1 MGAAHLSDYDAC
13 QQLEA
18 AARHAGID
26 LIQYGSVRDPL
37 HRPNAAIL
45 SCAVFAASKPG
56 RMQSWWLWFG
66 ASGVQ
71 AVREFPR
78 QSLGLPPELWAAD
91 PRLSGMRWDRA
102 P

>member
-1 MGAAHLSDYDAC
+1 
-13 QQLEA
+13 
-18 AARHAGID
+18 
-26 LIQYGSVRDPL
+26 
-37 HRPNAAIL
+37 
-45 SCAVFAASKPG
+45 
-56 RMQSWWLWFG
+56 MQSWWLWFG